1 MTDATTMDSSLK
13 EQGATLLEWKNLRY
27 SIPNKKVPD
36 GRKVILHPQSGHA
49 APGDLLA
56 IMGPSGSGKTSLLNA
71 LAGRLP
77 VTKGAHCN
85 GSVEVNRVP
94 KQELPCPFA
103 DISAYVEQDDALFA
117 LSTVQE
123 TLHFCAQLRLP
134 STMPMEERADRIDN
148 ALRQLGL
155 IKSRHTNVGGNSFN
169 GALRGLSGG
178 ERKRLSIA
186 IELLHKPKCI
196 FLDEP
201 TTGLDSYQA
210 LNVVGK
216 MNELAKENHTIVVSI
231 HQPRSAI
238 FAMFTGIYLLAEG
251 KPCFAGSTDAAAD
264 HFARVGFPLPPKFSP
279 ADFFIDLVSTDQRDE
294 EQQKLTEARLA
305 NLQECWS
312 KTSSWERQATG
323 DSIES
328 IGKRRN
334 SILEARSDKPAGQ
347 HALVK
352 PFFLLLTRCWREQ
365 MRDKF
370 AILMKTFFAAFM
382 SGIFGLVFWQL
393 DQNQKA
399 IQNRTGLLFFLT
411 MNQAFGSVIGTSQVI
426 PRQIAVVQRERA
438 NRMYAILPYYI
449 SNLMV
454 TIPIEVVPVLANA
467 IVVYYM
473 ADLGGS
479 FFVFSLIIFLENL
492 CGVSLG
498 MALSASFKSVTMAP
512 QIAPAVVIIFLIF
525 NGFMINE
532 ESIPVY
538 FIWLRELSFVRYAFQ
553 AVAVNEFAGATFTCD
568 DVSKGASCITSGD
581 TVLAQ
586 FGFTDDFAIMRCM
599 VIMGVI
605 CVGFNLL
612 AFLILLVRRPKFLP
626 LESSSVEDDA
636 TMIKVAPSLEVAETT
651 ASSDSDLKA
660 KQVKEPVDL
669 SQECNV

>member
-1 MTDATTMDSSLK
+1 
-13 EQGATLLEWKNLRY
+13 
-27 SIPNKKVPD
+27 
-36 GRKVILHPQSGHA
+36 
-49 APGDLLA
+49 
-56 IMGPSGSGKTSLLNA
+56 
-71 LAGRLP
+71 
-77 VTKGAHCN
+77 
-85 GSVEVNRVP
+85 
-94 KQELPCPFA
+94 
-103 DISAYVEQDDALFA
+103 
-117 LSTVQE
+117 
-123 TLHFCAQLRLP
+123 
-134 STMPMEERADRIDN
+134 
-148 ALRQLGL
+148 
-155 IKSRHTNVGGNSFN
+155 
-169 GALRGLSGG
+169 
-178 ERKRLSIA
+178 
-186 IELLHKPKCI
+186 
-196 FLDEP
+196 
-201 TTGLDSYQA
+201 
-210 LNVVGK
+210 
-216 MNELAKENHTIVVSI
+216 
-231 HQPRSAI
+231 
-238 FAMFTGIYLLAEG
+238 
-251 KPCFAGSTDAAAD
+251 
-264 HFARVGFPLPPKFSP
+264 
-279 ADFFIDLVSTDQRDE
+279 
-294 EQQKLTEARLA
+294 
-305 NLQECWS
+305 
-312 KTSSWERQATG
+312 
-323 DSIES
+323 
-328 IGKRRN
+328 
-334 SILEARSDKPAGQ
+334 
-347 HALVK
+347 
-352 PFFLLLTRCWREQ
+352 

-636 TMIKVAPSLEVAETT
+636 TMIKVAPSLDVTKVAETT
-651 ASSDSDLKA
+651 ASSDSDLQA
-660 KQVKEPVDL
+660 KHVKEPVDL